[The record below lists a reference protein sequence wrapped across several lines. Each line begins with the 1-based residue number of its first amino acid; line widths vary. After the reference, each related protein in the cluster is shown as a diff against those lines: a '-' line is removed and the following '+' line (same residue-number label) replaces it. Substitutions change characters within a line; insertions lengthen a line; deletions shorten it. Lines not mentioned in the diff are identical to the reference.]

1 MKRAMIFLVT
11 ALAGCASMPERGN
24 ETVSTRAERA
34 AAEKLYAGQSPVVHA
49 TEFPVASAAEGIAR
63 GDMAWRQGKLDL
75 AVYLYVQSLAYDSAM
90 AGPFLKIAA
99 IHEQLGNNALAEKAF
114 ELALERDP
122 ANAGA
127 CERLGLLYLESRQ
140 DDAAE
145 RLLHAAVRKDPNRWR
160 AYNGLGILADRRAEY
175 GLAEQHYD
183 RAHLLQPNNAS
194 VINNRGYSHYLAGK
208 PEAAEADLRYALQLG
223 GPPGTW
229 TNLGKALAK
238 QGRHEEALESLLK
251 EADAAHAYNTLGEVV
266 REGGDLQRARRY
278 FADAISAAPRYFP
291 DARENLTEVDKRLA
305 AAARE
310 SGAPAARIT
319 PAGANTAVI
328 GQVDPMTVPVGYW
341 LSQGKTRAGG
351 GARRQGA
358 AVASRQA
365 SARAGKAQ

>member
-1 MKRAMIFLVT
+1 MPRSSATSACSGPRSWPPRSAPSWFSRWSSACSHPSSSSRWDRRSSASWTCSASSARTSRNEGATMKRAMIFLVT

-140 DDAAE
+140 DEAAE

-251 EADAAHAYNTLGEVV
+251 EADAA
-266 REGGDLQRARRY
+266 
-278 FADAISAAPRYFP
+278 
-291 DARENLTEVDKRLA
+291 
-305 AAARE
+305 
-310 SGAPAARIT
+310 
-319 PAGANTAVI
+319 
-328 GQVDPMTVPVGYW
+328 
-341 LSQGKTRAGG
+341 
-351 GARRQGA
+351 
-358 AVASRQA
+358 
-365 SARAGKAQ
+365 